1 MIRQIAPVAGC
12 ESKDFKT
19 RAAKLWPDE
28 ERELFISYL
37 ATNPEAGKLISVSG
51 GVRKIQWGLDSLG
64 KRGVARV
71 IYYYCD
77 DDLPLFLIT
86 MSAKNERDDLPASV
100 KPALRAFVASVKGF
114 RRKRSH

>member
-1 MIRQIAPVAGC
+1 MVPVAVC
-12 ESKDFKT
+12 ESKDFTT
-19 RAAKLWPDE
+19 RAAKHWSDE

-37 ATNPEAGKLISVSG
+37 ATNPEAGKIIPGSG
-51 GVRKIQWGLDSLG
+51 GVRKIWWGRDGLG
-64 KRGVARV
+64 KRGGARV

-86 MSAKNERDDLPASV
+86 MFAKNERDDLPESV
-100 KPALRAFVASVKGF
+100 KPALRAFVASVKGL